1 MESTEKVMEK
11 CNIDNQRESLFT
23 KLNDVIT
30 IAHEKVTAKRGN
42 ADSSKQGWIRG
53 LISAI
58 STYGNLLKDS
68 EIDDLTRDVEEIK
81 RELQKKHER

>member
-1 MESTEKVMEK
+1 M
-11 CNIDNQRESLFT
+11 DNQRESLFT

-30 IAHEKVTAKRGN
+30 ISHKKVTAERGN
-42 ADSSKQGWIRG
+42 SDSLKQSWSRV

-68 EIDDLTRDVEEIK
+68 EIDALTMDVEEIK
-81 RELQKKHER
+81 RELQMKHVS

>member
-1 MESTEKVMEK
+1 M
-11 CNIDNQRESLFT
+11 DNQRESLFT

-30 IAHEKVTAKRGN
+30 ISHEKVTFKRGN
-42 ADSSKQGWIRG
+42 ADVSKQGWSRV

-68 EIDDLTRDVEEIK
+68 ELDKLSLEVEEIK
-81 RELQKKHER
+81 RRLEKK